1 VANFGGLAT
10 NANLNS
16 MLRALLFSLVSSP
29 DYSTLD
35 VIRTLRGMSASQAA
49 LLPQLAT
56 TDLVRTV
63 PRLEVP
69 LVMAQSRL
77 QVAPGDAAQRFHDS
91 VTAPSKRL
99 VWFEA

>member
-1 VANFGGLAT
+1 
-10 NANLNS
+10 
-16 MLRALLFSLVSSP
+16 
-29 DYSTLD
+29 
-35 VIRTLRGMSASQAA
+35 MSASQAA

-69 LVMAQSRL
+69 LVMAQVRL
-77 QVAPGDAAQRFHDS
+77 DQVALGEAAHRFHDS